1 MTETSGGSE
10 APILNVEGDLV
21 ALGPLRRDL
30 LPLYTRW
37 INDLAAARM
46 LGASLPTTLE
56 GETKWYDEWATSE
69 KTVPFTVY
77 ARPELRPI
85 GTASLF
91 DVDHRNRAAVFGI
104 FIGDAQYRGKG
115 YGSETTHLVLDYAF
129 TVLGLHNVMLTVYD
143 LNPAGVRAYEK
154 AGFKEFG
161 RRRQSQRIGGELR
174 DEIFMQSLSDEF
186 ERPVT
191 PGKDWGFSAWLSPEG
206 TQRIV
211 VETDHGGT
219 AR

>member
-1 MTETSGGSE
+1 MTETASGSSE

-46 LGASLPTTLE
+46 LGAFLPTTLE

-91 DVDHRNRAAVFGI
+91 DVDHRNR
-104 FIGDAQYRGKG
+104 
-115 YGSETTHLVLDYAF
+115 T
-129 TVLGLHNVMLTVYD
+129 
-143 LNPAGVRAYEK
+143 
-154 AGFKEFG
+154 
-161 RRRQSQRIGGELR
+161 
-174 DEIFMQSLSDEF
+174 
-186 ERPVT
+186 
-191 PGKDWGFSAWLSPEG
+191 
-206 TQRIV
+206 
-211 VETDHGGT
+211 
-219 AR
+219 